1 MTNEKQKKG
10 TLFIISAPSGAGKT
24 TLITE
29 VIKRL
34 KPEINISQI
43 ITYTTR
49 SPRKNEKKSKDY
61 IFITEDDFEKKKT
74 EGFFLE
80 TNRYNNHSYGSP
92 ASILMDV
99 ALGKNLV
106 IIPDING
113 AKSIAKQ
120 VPDAILIWINTK
132 DLTELKCRLLKRG
145 QHTNSELEKRLKI
158 AEQEIKEASKPRLF
172 NYIVINDVFD
182 QTVAEIIHIIKT
194 HSH

>member
-24 TLITE
+24 TLTTE

-34 KPEINISQI
+34 KPEMDISRI

-49 SPRKNEKKSKDY
+49 SSRENEENGKDY
-61 IFITEDDFEKKKT
+61 IFLTPDDFEKKKT
-74 EGFFLE
+74 EVFFLE
-80 TNRYNNHSYGSP
+80 TNRYNNCSYGSP
-92 ASILMDV
+92 ASILTDL

-132 DLTELKCRLLKRG
+132 NLEELKRRLLKRG
-145 QHTNSELEKRLKI
+145 QHTNSELKERLKI
-158 AEQEIKEASKPRLF
+158 AEQEMKEASKPRLF
-172 NYIVINDVFD
+172 NYIVVNDVFE
-182 QTVAEIIHIIKT
+182 QTVAEIIHIIKD
-194 HSH
+194 HAH